1 MDGLGIGA
9 HVALSQGHAEEAVD
23 LALQAIEQADAHG
36 LVDLPHAGYYSV
48 ALGAA
53 MARCGRLEEGDE
65 RLAVGIAQF
74 GDWDLV
80 LAAHARLLRVP
91 VRRQLGDTGGAR
103 HLLDE
108 AKSMLAR
115 CPDTGFIGQLV
126 PKLERSVAT
135 SHRRVEERTELT
147 DRELDVLRLLDAG
160 LSRREI
166 AKELFVSFNTIH
178 THMKSIYTR
187 LDATSRA
194 EALERAHDLDLL

>member
-108 AKSMLAR
+108 A
-115 CPDTGFIGQLV
+115 
-126 PKLERSVAT
+126 
-135 SHRRVEERTELT
+135 
-147 DRELDVLRLLDAG
+147 
-160 LSRREI
+160 
-166 AKELFVSFNTIH
+166 
-178 THMKSIYTR
+178 
-187 LDATSRA
+187 
-194 EALERAHDLDLL
+194 